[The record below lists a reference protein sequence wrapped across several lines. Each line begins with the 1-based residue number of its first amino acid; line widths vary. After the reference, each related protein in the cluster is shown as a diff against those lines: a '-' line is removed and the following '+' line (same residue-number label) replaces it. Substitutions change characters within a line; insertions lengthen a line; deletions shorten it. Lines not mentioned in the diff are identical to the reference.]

1 MMPMHDPDGLR
12 RRERELRD
20 AAERARRARDAQGV
34 RDEVPAPAEPPPAS
48 VTVLPELVAE
58 EPCVACDLARERTSA

>member
-20 AAERARRARDAQGV
+20 VAERTRRVRESRDGEA
-34 RDEVPAPAEPPPAS
+34 DAPQAPPAS
-48 VTVLPELVAE
+48 ITVLPELVAE
-58 EPCVACDLARERTSA
+58 EPCVACDLERERTA

>member
-20 AAERARRARDAQGV
+20 VAEHARRVREARDGGA
-34 RDEVPAPAEPPPAS
+34 DATKAPPPAS

-58 EPCVACDLARERTSA
+58 EHCVACDLERERTPA

>member
-20 AAERARRARDAQGV
+20 VAERTRRVRESRDGEA
-34 RDEVPAPAEPPPAS
+34 DAPQAPQAPPAS
-48 VTVLPELVAE
+48 ITVLPELVAE
-58 EPCVACDLARERTSA
+58 EPCVACDLERERTA